1 MITLYDYLPSQN
13 AYKVR
18 LLLNHLAIPYRTELV
33 SIFAGEGQTPGYLA
47 VNPTGAVPALR
58 LEDGR
63 VLAESGAIL
72 CYLAE
77 GTRYLP
83 EDRYLRARVLQ
94 WLSFENDYGQNSIGS
109 LRFWTLTGKL
119 PRRPP
124 ELVASKRSAA
134 LRVLG
139 ILDGALAESPFL
151 VAEEYTIADMACYA
165 YTHLAEDAGLPLAEY
180 RNVVRWIGRVREQ
193 PGFLAQTYAYAIDPH
208 STKELP

>member
-18 LLLNHLAIPYRTELV
+18 LLLSHLAIPYRTELV
-33 SIFAGEGQTPGYLA
+33 SIFAGEGQKPEYLA

-83 EDRYLRARVLQ
+83 DDRYLRARVLQ

-124 ELVASKRSAA
+124 ALVESKRQAA

-139 ILDGALAESPFL
+139 ILDRALEPSPFL
-151 VAEEYTIADMACYA
+151 VGESYTIADMACYA
-165 YTHLAEDAGLPLAEY
+165 YTHLAEDAELPLAEH
-180 RNVVRWIGRVREQ
+180 RHVVRWIERVRGQ
-193 PGFLAQTYAYAIDPH
+193 PGFLAETHPYAIDPH